1 LCITGKGQEL
11 PNITDPEIWDKL
23 SDKAKVKWL
32 SIQADLA
39 EARCGTCYQYVCTC
53 GEDF

>member
-1 LCITGKGQEL
+1 M

-39 EARCGTCYQYVCTC
+39 DSRCSTCLNLVCDCDSEA
-53 GEDF
+53 GEPDGF